1 MGGREGVLSRRRGG
15 AKAATIVKRLLS
27 PSAVTRSQAS
37 FEVRTSDINH
47 LRLQHHRRP
56 GRGTPMRRGPSNL
69 GSDGLPIV
77 QRAGS
82 SRPAKPQQQQQQP
95 LLDSGTSRS
104 DGSSAASTPP
114 PRKTGRSALT
124 MPTLP
129 LPKPLPESRRTTRGR
144 LPSRAEDGDLE
155 ESSTRSDG
163 VPASPAQER
172 PSSTP
177 AR

>member
-1 MGGREGVLSRRRGG
+1 
-15 AKAATIVKRLLS
+15 
-27 PSAVTRSQAS
+27 
-37 FEVRTSDINH
+37 
-47 LRLQHHRRP
+47 
-56 GRGTPMRRGPSNL
+56 MRRGPSNL

-82 SRPAKPQQQQQQP
+82 PRPAKPQQQQQQQP

-104 DGSSAASTPP
+104 DGSSAAPTPP

-129 LPKPLPESRRTTRGR
+129 LPKQLPESRRTTRGR